1 MPVVLTGTDL
11 DAAALAAVARDDVS
25 VEIGAQAR
33 ERVLVGHEAV
43 LRAAAEGRPVYGVT
57 TGLGSRVGEPVDGA
71 QASEYSLRTLRAR
84 AVAVGEPLERELTRA
99 AMVARLNGICTG
111 GSGASL
117 AVADGL
123 AALLNAGVHPVIPR
137 SGSVGAA
144 DLCLLAH
151 LGLGLI
157 GEGSA
162 EFGRA
167 VMPASRALQRA
178 GLAPVSL
185 GAKDGLAICS
195 SSAVSAGA
203 AALALHDA
211 RGGLAA
217 AQISAALAMEGFRAN
232 LTPLDPRVVAARP
245 APGQAWAAE
254 GLRSLLAGGALTEPG
269 AARRLQDPLSFRCA
283 SQIHG
288 SLHAALEFLAAAVGP
303 ELNGAGD
310 NPLVLAAEDEILS
323 NGNFHVPALALA
335 LDATAVAVAQ
345 VAATLAERP
354 ARLRT
359 PALSGLP
366 VSLAAA
372 GPTHAGVSPLLKT
385 AQSLTLEIRARAAP
399 LAIHATV
406 SAEGVEDDSTGA
418 TQAAL
423 RLRESVQRLGLLVAL
438 ELVVAAQAVD
448 LAAPGKLGR
457 GAEVAF
463 RRVRELV
470 APLTDDRPLGVDVQ
484 RVADELVVGGALVA
498 AVDQALP

>member
-1 MPVVLTGTDL
+1 
-11 DAAALAAVARDDVS
+11 
-25 VEIGAQAR
+25 
-33 ERVLVGHEAV
+33 
-43 LRAAAEGRPVYGVT
+43 
-57 TGLGSRVGEPVDGA
+57 
-71 QASEYSLRTLRAR
+71 
-84 AVAVGEPLERELTRA
+84 
-99 AMVARLNGICTG
+99 
-111 GSGASL
+111 
-117 AVADGL
+117 
-123 AALLNAGVHPVIPR
+123 
-137 SGSVGAA
+137 
-144 DLCLLAH
+144 
-151 LGLGLI
+151 
-157 GEGSA
+157 
-162 EFGRA
+162 
-167 VMPASRALQRA
+167 
-178 GLAPVSL
+178 
-185 GAKDGLAICS
+185 
-195 SSAVSAGA
+195 
-203 AALALHDA
+203 
-211 RGGLAA
+211 
-217 AQISAALAMEGFRAN
+217 MEGFRAN

-254 GLRSLLAGGALTEPG
+254 GLRSLLAGGTLAEPG

-288 SLHAALEFLAAAVGP
+288 SLHAALQFLAAAVAP

-310 NPLVLAAEDEILS
+310 NPLVLAADDEILS
-323 NGNFHVPALALA
+323 NGNFHVPALALG

-423 RLRESVQRLGLLVAL
+423 RLRESVHRLGLLVAL

-448 LAAPGKLGR
+448 LAAPGRLGQ
-457 GAEVAF
+457 GTEVAF

-484 RVADELVVGGALVA
+484 RVADELVVDGALVA
-498 AVDQALP
+498 AVGDALP